1 MKAGI
6 IAAILAALSM
16 ATLGI
21 FSRKIDLDA
30 EVVIFFRLFFGGA
43 FLLLWLFLQQ
53 KQKILLRLPHWA
65 TLCSGALLATFGG
78 CYFKAMSL
86 TTLVNAVVIL
96 YMAPVTA
103 AVFAHFFLGEKLR
116 TLNLLLI
123 GLALLGFATLMEFNI
138 DLAGENPEGLLFALC
153 SMLAYAAFICCNRII
168 PKAVPIET
176 KSFQQL
182 ATGAICIAPLA
193 FSFTSSP
200 GSADSITN
208 LTHFSL
214 QTWLWL
220 LAVGFFP
227 GFLGT
232 FLAVWA
238 LTKLP
243 AVTFGTFSYLEPIF
257 VILFGW
263 FFFQEVPNALQT
275 TGCCMILASGILT
288 GVIAARQ

>member
-1 MKAGI
+1 MKTGI
-6 IAAILAALSM
+6 LAAILAALAM

-21 FSRKIDLDA
+21 FSRKIPLGA
-30 EVVIFFRLFFGGA
+30 EVVIFFRLCFGGL
-43 FLLLWLFLQQ
+43 FLLLWLILQQ
-53 KQKILLRLPHWA
+53 KQKTLLCRPHW
-65 TLCSGALLATFGG
+65 TTICSGALLATFGG

-103 AVFAHFFLGEKLR
+103 AVFAHFFMNEKLR
-116 TLNLLLI
+116 VTNLVLI
-123 GLALLGFATLMEFNI
+123 GLALFGFATLMEFNFNF
-138 DLAGENPEGLLFALC
+138 AHENPAGLCFALC

-168 PKAVPIET
+168 PLTIPVEA

-182 ATGAICIAPLA
+182 LAGTICIAPLTFIA
-193 FSFTSSP
+193 DITMTDFSM
-200 GSADSITN
+200 
-208 LTHFSL
+208 

-232 FLAVWA
+232 SLAVWA
-238 LTKLP
+238 LTQLST
-243 AVTFGTFSYLEPIF
+243 VTFGTFSYLEPIF

-263 FFFQEVPNALQT
+263 LLFQESPNLTQT
-275 TGCCMILASGILT
+275 IGCCMILASGILT
-288 GVIAARQ
+288 GILTARQAKN